1 MYLQLEPNNSIDR
14 WIFCYSIISK
24 TTTKKLT
31 ANILYEEI
39 MTTIKKS
46 MQIFFPLSYSYF
58 ETFLAALYFGSSI
71 FCSSYYDQEADLC
84 LYEITSNH
92 SYLKS

>member
-1 MYLQLEPNNSIDR
+1 MNNYFKNNNEKAHCKYFIRRNYD
-14 WIFCYSIISK
+14 
-24 TTTKKLT
+24 
-31 ANILYEEI
+31 NN
-39 MTTIKKS
+39 KKS